1 VRAVAAIS
9 RWQSHHLPPR
19 VSRLVAGLTGSFARF
34 RGIIVDA
41 MDTSSP
47 TTMDGLV
54 RAIARVETP
63 ASLIPGQLLEGTYE
77 LIERL
82 GGGGMGVVYRARDHR
97 LGRDVAVKVL
107 RPAGGSADEDVR
119 RLFEREARA
128 TAQLL
133 HPNIVTLHHVG
144 EHEGHPYLVLELLSG
159 ETLSAR
165 LARRGRLPVAEA
177 LTLLDAVLAALAF
190 AHERGV
196 LHRDLKPNNVFI
208 TGDERVKVLDFGVA
222 LSLDT
227 DPGPV
232 TRAAGTP
239 GYMAPEQR
247 DGSLDQDART
257 DVWAAAFLLLE
268 CLLGRRTTGAS
279 IMDIDAPSAV
289 RAVLGRALS
298 ADPEQRPESARE
310 LRVALSRA
318 AGRLAPVV
326 AQPKKWRR
334 RARVGAIV
342 LAAAVAGGGIGWKLH
357 TPSDADRVGAPPT
370 NSEMNGAWEGR
381 FGTLLLSVDSAGHA
395 YGVYEHDNGIFEGT
409 YAHGVLKGWWCEEP
423 TREAS
428 DDAGEVQM
436 QFVRGARRILIDGQW
451 KYGDDPKALWVRD
464 WNGFNSE
471 KPPAPELDQR
481 LQRHVTC
488 PPRRR

>member
-1 VRAVAAIS
+1 MDPLVRAVA
-9 RWQSHHLPPR
+9 
-19 VSRLVAGLTGSFARF
+19 
-34 RGIIVDA
+34 
-41 MDTSSP
+41 
-47 TTMDGLV
+47 
-54 RAIARVETP
+54 RVESSAT
-63 ASLIPGQLLEGTYE
+63 LVPGQLLEGTYE
-77 LIERL
+77 LVERL

-107 RPAGGSADEDVR
+107 RLGGGRADEDVR

-144 EHEGHPYLVLELLSG
+144 EHNGHPYLVLELLSG

-177 LTLLDAVLAALAF
+177 LQILDAVLAALAF

-232 TRAAGTP
+232 TRGAGTP

-247 DGSLDQDART
+247 DGSSDQDART

-268 CLLGRRTTGAS
+268 CLLGRRTTGMS
-279 IMDIDAPSAV
+279 IMDIDAPSSV
-289 RAVLGRALS
+289 RAVLNRAMS
-298 ADPEQRPESARE
+298 ADPAQRPESARE
-310 LRVALSRA
+310 LRVALARA
-318 AGRLAPVV
+318 AGKLAPQV

-334 RARVGAIV
+334 RARVAAICAV
-342 LAAAVAGGGIGWKLH
+342 AAVAGGAVAWRMR
-357 TPSDADRVGAPPT
+357 TPSDADRIGAPP
-370 NSEMNGAWEGR
+370 SIAEMNTSWEGR
-381 FGTLLLSVDSAGHA
+381 FGTLLLAVEDDGRA
-395 YGVYEHDNGIFEGT
+395 YGVYEHDNGTLEGT
-409 YAHGVLKGWWCEEP
+409 YEHGVLKAWWCEEP
-423 TREAS
+423 TRLAS
-428 DDAGEVQM
+428 DDAGMVQM

-451 KYGDDPKALWVRD
+451 KYGDDPHALWVRD
-464 WNGFNSE
+464 WNGFNAE
-471 KPPAPELDQR
+471 RPPAPELER
-481 LQRHVTC
+481 RMRRHVSC
-488 PPRRR
+488 PPHGR